1 MEMKFLN
8 QYHRANYEGAM
19 MHYAEWEK
27 LPIDFEIESKRIKER
42 EERCRQLY
50 QGEVE
55 AQLQMQL

>member
-1 MEMKFLN
+1 
-8 QYHRANYEGAM
+8 M